1 VTGVIRGGVGGRA
14 GAMRM
19 VARRDGRM
27 VARLCAVVFA
37 LCLLHQLLMT
47 TLGHALVMGPLHDGG
62 MIAAHA
68 QPAAM
73 LDARDAGASAGHP
86 MPAVPVPLLG
96 DCPAQQA
103 VFPLVLVLTLLF
115 GLAVLAPLR
124 PPRQR
129 RALLQVFT
137 I

>member
-1 VTGVIRGGVGGRA
+1 
-14 GAMRM
+14 
-19 VARRDGRM
+19 M

-47 TLGHALVMGPLHDGG
+47 TLGHALVMGSLHDGG

-73 LDARDAGASAGHP
+73 LDARAPGTIAGHS
-86 MPAVPVPLLG
+86 MPVVPVPLLG

-115 GLAVLAPLR
+115 GLAVLAGAPGGCGAVGRRARPPRAVLAPLM